1 MEDLQDKI
9 IELMDLFD
17 GEVTTADKIDRPQ
30 QALDREM
37 FQNAF
42 KSDRTEKAGGGM
54 LVQPSADG
62 SRPGYN
68 GANKTS
74 NFTVEQQKNIK
85 AWEDA
90 TGKKFS
96 DLLKLKGRSAASKRS
111 EIKRGKTKGT
121 GIYTKGGEKLSLPK
135 NMQSLYNQIKD
146 EKYGGKKFSELSGSQ
161 RSNFKNNFETTQAA
175 YNRTKNAITL
185 EELQKLLT
193 NEFGQDISKNKI
205 RGRFGKTGITDFAKE
220 IEKLKVGT
228 GLGGAEV
235 YYKKPSKLD
244 LKNISQ
250 YLEFAGKNRLNKNT
264 VDTMLKLHEKFN
276 YLYRQNALPSMED
289 VIASDPFFKNLSH
302 NRIGN
307 ATARLSQIYSGHK
320 FKNPELNN
328 IRINKKAGEKM
339 FDLMSKARFGNPYYA
354 GFYRTALQTIDEKLG
369 NKKGTFESLKKE
381 AVKILKKNKI
391 PVYNINAK
399 NPVGFNINEIAG
411 VAGSS
416 KSKAAEFSQF
426 VDIMEGSLNQQEMA
440 SFQSELSRARKA
452 IEDDPSK
459 LSVESKK
466 INSRAKS
473 LEKTYNVELPR
484 LRDPDATKYFSPTRI
499 RELNAQGIDIV
510 KAAERAGYTIQMPK
524 SAVTIEEFVKQT
536 PKAVRGLSAFMKTNF
551 PELKCSLSKGV
562 NCNDPQAYQR
572 AVNEYSQKAAQGD
585 EAAKATLSKFSNKV
599 ATAGKFIKGALGPL
613 ALATEVAVDLA
624 IPLNTTLQE
633 GIPYKQA
640 FADTLI
646 NKYALGPKLQ
656 VDKEAEIAKEMAK
669 GEEFAMAKRGER
681 MFLPQ
686 SATADAQ
693 RLKKREEEMKA
704 LYPQLD
710 MVNLPNKEIDELLSA
725 QGVYSPFTLGFGMQ
739 QRQPGIG
746 DMRYNEDVAYDEIR
760 DIFNKGA
767 EEDIRRQQMQSIA
780 DAGGVA
786 NLAKGGRAGFKS
798 GTLRKGILKLI
809 DDSVKSTPKDT
820 TTELDKLIKKTL
832 DEDLFDK
839 KDRIVDSINISE
851 AKKRKNYPYNMRV
864 FEEPK
869 NLDFYRAI
877 KESNFRTKT
886 GPFFDRIKKAG
897 GGLLKQAGDRSGAP
911 PVSGPNSQGL
921 QGLLNRVKKT

>member
-1 MEDLQDKI
+1 MEDLDKKI

-17 GEVTTADKIDRPQ
+17 DEQVTTADKIDRPERAIEK
-30 QALDREM
+30 QAIDDFMKRNPM
-37 FQNAF
+37 
-42 KSDRTEKAGGGM
+42 AGGGM
-54 LVQPSADG
+54 LVQPSVDG

-250 YLEFAGKNRLNKNT
+250 YLEFAGKNRLNKST

-320 FKNPELNN
+320 FKNPELND

-613 ALATEVAVDLA
+613 ALATEVAIDLA
-624 IPLNTTLQE
+624 IPLNQTLQE
-633 GIPYKQA
+633 GVPYKQA
-640 FADTLI
+640 FADSLI
-646 NKYALGPKLQ
+646 NKYILGPKLQ

-710 MVNLPNKEIDELLSA
+710 MVNLPNKQIDELLAA

-767 EEDIRRQQMQSIA
+767 EEDIRRQQMENLM
-780 DAGGVA
+780 GGAA
-786 NLAKGGRAGFKS
+786 NFEKGGRAGFKF
-798 GTLRKGILKLI
+798 GTRKGILKLI
-809 DDSVKSTPKDT
+809 DESVKKTPKDIT
-820 TTELDKLIKKTL
+820 PELDKLIKKTL
-832 DEDLFDK
+832 DEDFFDK
-839 KDRIVDSINISE
+839 KDRIVDTLNVKAARE
-851 AKKRKNYPYNMRV
+851 RKNFPYNQQV
-864 FEEPK
+864 QEEPSQL
-869 NLDFYRAI
+869 NFYDDI
-877 KESNFRTKT
+877 VQSNFRTKT
-886 GPFFDRIKKAG
+886 GPFFDYQKRKNKAG
-897 GGLLKQAGDRSGAP
+897 GGILKQAGDSSGP
-911 PVSGPNSQGL
+911 PPESGPNPQGL
-921 QGLLNRVKKT
+921 QGLMKRGMKI